1 MQILRISNSATF
13 RFALAYVGL
22 FGVSVLLLFGFI
34 YWSTITLIEGQVAQT
49 VAAEITGL
57 EERYRNEGISGLET
71 AIAQRS
77 GRGGE
82 LESVYLLTDQN
93 FQPVAGN
100 LRNWPESAIADGR
113 WTVLPLYHRERG
125 DEPIL
130 VGSRSFQLPN
140 GYRLLVGRDMS
151 ARANFQQN
159 LQEAL
164 AWGLGVTLALGIGG
178 GWIFGRN
185 VLRRVDAVAETSRR
199 IMDGDLSQR
208 VPREGSND
216 EFDRLAGNLNRMLER
231 IEALMTGMRLVSDS
245 LAHDLRSP
253 LTHLK
258 GRIELTLIGPADL
271 EAYRQTLEQALSE
284 IDTIQATFNAL
295 LAIAEAESG
304 VSRTRLEILDL
315 GEVLRDVQELYEP
328 VAEDKGVF
336 LRADLDS
343 PAYVTGHRQ
352 LLAQALANLLDNAI
366 KYSPQDSCVSL
377 QLVKTEGQVTLTVA
391 DEGSGIPEADRERV
405 LERFVRLD
413 TARSEPGSG
422 LGLSLVSAVS
432 RLHESELFL
441 EDNNPGLK
449 VRWVFPEA
457 EEALPSEEVEA
468 QTVSEK

>member
-13 RFALAYVGL
+13 RFALAYVAL

-57 EERYRNEGISGLET
+57 EERYRNEGISGLEE
-71 AIAQRS
+71 AISQRS

-82 LESVYLLTDQN
+82 AESVYLLTDSN
-93 FQPVAGN
+93 YNPVAGN
-100 LRNWPESAIADGR
+100 LRNWPETAIADGR

-130 VGSRSFQLPN
+130 VGARSFQLPN

-151 ARANFQQN
+151 ARASFQQN

-164 AWGLGVTLALGIGG
+164 AWGLGVTLALGLGG

-185 VLRRVDAVAETSRR
+185 ILRRVDAVAETSRR

-208 VPREGSND
+208 VPREGGND

-258 GRIELTLIGPADL
+258 GRIELTLLGPPDV
-271 EAYRQTLEQALSE
+271 ESYRQTLEQALSE
-284 IDTIQATFNAL
+284 IDTIQTTFNAL

-304 VSRTRLEILDL
+304 VSRTRLETLDL
-315 GEVLRDVQELYEP
+315 SEVLRDVQELYEP
-328 VAEDKGVF
+328 LAEDKGLR
-336 LRADLDS
+336 LRADIET
-343 PAYVTGHRQ
+343 PVYVSGHRQ
-352 LLAQALANLLDNAI
+352 LLAQAFANLLDNAI
-366 KYSPQDSCVSL
+366 KYSPQDSQVLVSL
-377 QLVKTEGQVTLTVA
+377 TPQQEQVEVTVA
-391 DEGSGIPEADRERV
+391 DEGEGIPEADRKRV

-422 LGLSLVSAVS
+422 LGLSLVAAVA
-432 RLHESELFL
+432 RLHESELAL

-449 VRWVFPEA
+449 VRWVFREA
-457 EEALPSEEVEA
+457 EKSSEEEA
-468 QTVSEK
+468 SSDSSANGK

>member
-57 EERYRNEGISGLET
+57 EERYRNEGINGLEK

-82 LESVYLLTDQN
+82 HESVYLLTDQN

-100 LRNWPESAIADGR
+100 LRNWPESAVADGR

-164 AWGLGVTLALGIGG
+164 AWGLGVTLALGLGG

-258 GRIELTLIGPADL
+258 GRIELTLIGPADVD
-271 EAYRQTLEQALSE
+271 AYRQTLEQALSE
-284 IDTIQATFNAL
+284 IDTIQVTFNAL

-304 VSRTRLEILDL
+304 VSRTRLETLDL
-315 GEVLRDVQELYEP
+315 AEVLRDVQELYEP
-328 VAEDKGVF
+328 LAEDKGVS
-336 LRADLDS
+336 LQADLES
-343 PAYVTGHRQ
+343 PAYVAGHRQ

-366 KYSPQDSCVSL
+366 KYSSQDSRISL
-377 QLVKTEGQVTLTVA
+377 QLLAQGGQVTMTVA
-391 DEGSGIPEADRERV
+391 DEGAGIPEADRARV

-413 TARSEPGSG
+413 AARSEPGSG

-432 RLHESELFL
+432 RLHESDLFL

-449 VRWVFPEA
+449 VRWVFQEA
-457 EEALPSEEVEA
+457 ETLVASEEPQA
-468 QTVSEK
+468 QITSGK

>member
-82 LESVYLLTDQN
+82 HESVYLLTDQN

-164 AWGLGVTLALGIGG
+164 AWGLGVTLALGLGG

-253 LTHLK
+253 MTHLK
-258 GRIELTLIGPADL
+258 GRIELTLIGPADV

-328 VAEDKGVF
+328 VAEDKGVS

-457 EEALPSEEVEA
+457 EEALPSEEVET
-468 QTVSEK
+468 QTVSAK